1 MRKLCQIHRL
11 PPVRPP
17 STSHAVKCLNSLEF
31 SFYAYHRVGE
41 HICALLSRWQNAVWM
56 TADVKPDVSEGLEGN
71 PSKWHYGGGGKNAVS
86 KLIWKGLLQD
96 FSFTATFC
104 SALLK
109 PHFPQCTQMT
119 GPQQT
124 MFHSLIFLQ
133 PKKQRNFAW
142 GFCFLLFF
150 NSAQW
155 LQAPQQQILLMLD
168 GLWLYEPIARV
179 QF

>member
-1 MRKLCQIHRL
+1 MLIIVL
-11 PPVRPP
+11 E
-17 STSHAVKCLNSLEF
+17 STFVHCCHGGRTQFE
-31 SFYAYHRVGE
+31 
-41 HICALLSRWQNAVWM
+41 WQQMSNQM
-56 TADVKPDVSEGLEGN
+56 SERDWRGILQN
-71 PSKWHYGGGGKNAVS
+71 DTMHYGGEKNAVS

-133 PKKQRNFAW
+133 QKNKGILLENF
-142 GFCFLLFF
+142 FFLLFF

-168 GLWLYEPIARV
+168 GLWLYESIARV